1 MIHSRKIFFLFL
13 ACILV
18 IALALLWFD
27 YQLIFKHIVKTS
39 DRIIKLRKDAAF
51 FQARTAYLPF
61 VKNEEKRMIKERAN
75 LTALDPFTN
84 ALEFLYFLEERAKRS
99 ENQIKVNVQEG
110 KTSAFA
116 VQLTGSFTHL
126 IRFLIEVGATP
137 TQVELK
143 QIVKSGD
150 DDSRLKT
157 DLVFRPSISP
167 LP

>member
-1 MIHSRKIFFLFL
+1 MVHSRKLFSLFL
-13 ACILV
+13 MVILI
-18 IALALLWFD
+18 IAASLVWFD

-39 DRIIKLRKDAAF
+39 DRIIKLRKDAVF
-51 FQARTAYLPF
+51 FQARTEYLPF

-84 ALEFLYFLEERAKRS
+84 ALEFLYFLEERARRS

-110 KTSAFA
+110 KTSAFT
-116 VQLTGSFTHL
+116 VELTGSFAHL
-126 IRFLIEVGATP
+126 VRFLIEVGATP

-150 DDSRLKT
+150 DNSRLKT
-157 DLVFRPSISP
+157 DLVFRPLISP